1 MTVIVGP
8 SIEVESI
15 RNLIN
20 NSKDC
25 WRTARGI
32 AFELQLD
39 PDLVKI
45 ILEENRLFIHADAFG
60 KRLYCTKGRYFR
72 WSNFLHIIGDFLS
85 QQITI
90 TSARPTHEAWLF
102 RNKKALASVKH
113 GLDQARKR
121 EFADPPDLD
130 EDEKL
135 AAMIADGEQ
144 DFSDEEIRL
153 AIAVADRVEQG
164 KERVFTFEESI
175 ADLGSDE
182 EGEAP
187 FEDSFVAT
195 VNELAVKTQ
204 QSKAEVLASA
214 LNLYHRFV
222 HDETLRLVIQGEV
235 NSHHPSNHL

>member
-1 MTVIVGP
+1 
-8 SIEVESI
+8 
-15 RNLIN
+15 
-20 NSKDC
+20 
-25 WRTARGI
+25 
-32 AFELQLD
+32 
-39 PDLVKI
+39 
-45 ILEENRLFIHADAFG
+45 LFIHADAFG
-60 KRLYCTKGRYFR
+60 KRLYCTKERYFR

-90 TSARPTHEAWLF
+90 TPTRPTHETWLF
-102 RNKKALASVKH
+102 RNKKALASVKR

-130 EDEKL
+130 GDEKL
-135 AAMIADGEQ
+135 AAMVPEDEQ
-144 DFSDEEIRL
+144 DFSNEEIRL

-175 ADLGSDE
+175 ADLGLNE

-204 QSKAEVLASA
+204 QSK
-214 LNLYHRFV
+214 
-222 HDETLRLVIQGEV
+222 GEV